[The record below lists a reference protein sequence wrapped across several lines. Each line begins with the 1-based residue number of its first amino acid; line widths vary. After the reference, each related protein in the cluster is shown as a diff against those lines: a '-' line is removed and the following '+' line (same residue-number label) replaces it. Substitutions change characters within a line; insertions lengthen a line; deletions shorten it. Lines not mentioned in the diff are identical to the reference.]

1 MTNIGLSFLTAK
13 QHLAYSGTEFREKI
27 GSGLA
32 LSICIAIQYA
42 HLAGKMTDGERDMCK
57 QIIRDRLD
65 GAPSLIW
72 WLKQKVPAYQVHE
85 IAYDAQYGDYGLIQK
100 HRHEWLD
107 QLIDEFL
114 FSTVYDVEKQQSPKN
129 R

>member
-1 MTNIGLSFLTAK
+1 MTNIGLSFLMAK
-13 QHLAYSGTEFREKI
+13 QHLANSGTEFREKI

-42 HLAGKMTDGERDMCK
+42 HLASKMTDGERDMCK
-57 QIIRDRLD
+57 QIVQHRLD

-72 WLKQKVPAYQVHE
+72 WLKQNVAADQVHE
-85 IAYDAQYGDYGLIQK
+85 VIYDAQYGDYGLIQK

-107 QLIDEFL
+107 QLIDEFI
-114 FSTVYDVEKQQSPKN
+114 FTTVYDAKKQQSPKD